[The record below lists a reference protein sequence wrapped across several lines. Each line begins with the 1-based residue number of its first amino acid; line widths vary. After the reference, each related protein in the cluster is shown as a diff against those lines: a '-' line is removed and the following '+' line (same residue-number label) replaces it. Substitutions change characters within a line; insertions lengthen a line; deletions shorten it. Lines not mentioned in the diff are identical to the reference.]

1 MGKKYYTVGTV
12 PKSNTE
18 IVQRG
23 KIDTPNTQ
31 IHRRGKG
38 NIYVFAA
45 GNNFPLDNANANGIL
60 ANPFTIAISSVG
72 KNNQTSIYGQV
83 GSSIMAVAYG
93 GDDLLFSA

>member
-18 IVQRG
+18 IVQR
-23 KIDTPNTQ
+23 
-31 IHRRGKG
+31 G

-93 GDDLLFSA
+93 GDIGVYTDGLVSN